1 MIKGIQRLCAIFY
14 LSILFVLIAGCF
26 GAFDN
31 LYASAKVIET
41 FEAGPIKTEKKYV
54 VKVKSQFSWDLE
66 NPCQCDG
73 EGGPCIK
80 SFLDKNQPPGAP
92 KDIQTNENLNQNSEK
107 YQGSSLVPTT
117 IQNYSVRII
126 SVPFCRQSKSKE

>member
-1 MIKGIQRLCAIFY
+1 MIKGIQRLCILFY

-26 GAFDN
+26 GAFDD

-41 FEAGPIKTEKKYV
+41 FEAGPIKTEKKHV
-54 VKVKSQFSWDLE
+54 VKVKSQFGWDME
-66 NPCQCDG
+66 NPCKCDG

-80 SFLDKNQPPGAP
+80 SFLDKDQPPGDP
-92 KDIQTNENLNQNSEK
+92 KIVQVNENQNLNSEK
-107 YQGSSLVPTT
+107 YQGSSLVPTI
-117 IQNYSVRII
+117 IQNYSVRVI